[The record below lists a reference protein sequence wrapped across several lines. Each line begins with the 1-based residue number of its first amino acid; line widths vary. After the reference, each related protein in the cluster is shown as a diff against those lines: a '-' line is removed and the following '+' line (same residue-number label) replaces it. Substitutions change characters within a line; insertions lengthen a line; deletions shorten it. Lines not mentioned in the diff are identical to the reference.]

1 MSIGVRDLT
10 VLGEFKP
17 FGLVSEELEGKPLET
32 DPEEHQYFLFHADVA
47 RERDGPAAATLSS
60 AAVSADLDF
69 SSPSPPSDDGDH
81 EIFIRDSR

>member
-17 FGLVSEELEGKPLET
+17 FGLVAEELEGKPLET
-32 DPEEHQYFLFHADVA
+32 ASEEHQYFLFHADVA
-47 RERDGPAAATLSS
+47 RESDGPAAATLSS

-81 EIFIRDSR
+81 EIFIRGSR